1 MRGYDCRMRLFAAV
15 RPPQDVTEHL
25 VRALRP
31 LRGDLRGDLRFTD
44 PDNWHITLAF
54 YGEQPDGTVLDFV
67 EHLSIATRMNENFTI
82 SIKGAG
88 SFAQRNLWMGT
99 GGETRALR
107 NLMADC
113 LLDPEER
120 KRQRA
125 HITVARASQRSRIRG
140 WDPVIPDLVR
150 VLSVYEGPTWPVDE
164 IELIASELGTGRSG
178 GPHYSTVAT
187 LALGTTP
194 ISELA

>member
-1 MRGYDCRMRLFAAV
+1 MRLFAAV
-15 RPPQDVTEHL
+15 RPPHEVTEHL

-31 LRGDLRGDLRFTD
+31 LREELRGDLRFTD

-54 YGEQPDGTVLDFV
+54 YGELPEGAV
-67 EHLSIATRMNENFTI
+67 EDLVDHLGLATRVNDNFTI

-88 SFAQRNLWMGT
+88 SFAQRNLWMGA

-107 NLMADC
+107 TLMADC

-125 HITVARASQRSRIRG
+125 HLTVARASQRSRIRG

-150 VLSVYEGPTWPVDE
+150 ALAVYEGPAWRVEE
-164 IELIASELGTGRSG
+164 IELIASEPGRGRGG
-178 GPHYSTVAT
+178 GPLYTTVAT
-187 LALGTTP
+187 LSLGTTRL
-194 ISELA
+194 STLT